1 MNENRENE
9 EDPRKKALKTRYV
22 PPEAFLNVPPC
33 PFRRVSFGVAY
44 CTISTD
50 AYFAEVDPL
59 TCLNCEVP
67 QIIAKPRCRFLS
79 LGTELKPYRGEG
91 KLVTA
96 MACKE
101 LGIKLYDFS
110 TCAKCKLYS
119 EVPSVVNEIKQDRL
133 KADIKL
139 TVTDELV
146 KEVAGIISKEEEIP
160 KQSEEAPTFCLRC
173 WRFADGHCRKTP
185 VYTKGKVTVILGE
198 SERNDEIYKRAILPA
213 LKDLGLSP
221 YRITDEMNEVDN
233 LCRGCENI
241 QEGDFMVAS
250 LDDWD
255 SNILFLIGLAQ
266 GMGRK
271 LAILKRDNVAM
282 VPLLETLSEYI
293 VEYSSLPEIIFLLKH
308 RFSPFIK
315 HSQERGA

>member
-1 MNENRENE
+1 MNFEPENADKE
-9 EDPRKKALKTRYV
+9 EKARQKV
-22 PPEAFLNVPPC
+22 VSPETFLNVPTC
-33 PFRRVSFGVAY
+33 PFRRVSFGVTY

-50 AYFAEVDPL
+50 AYYAEVDPL

-67 QIIAKPRCRFLS
+67 EIIKKPRCRFLS

-110 TCAKCKLYS
+110 SCAKCALYS
-119 EVPSVVNEIKQDRL
+119 EVPSIVDEIKRSKE
-133 KADIKL
+133 KAEIKL

-146 KEVAGIISKEEEIP
+146 KEVAKIISDEQEEFRAAR
-160 KQSEEAPTFCLRC
+160 EEKPFFCMRC

-185 VYTKGKVTVILGE
+185 VYTRGKVTIILKAN
-198 SERNDEIYKRAILPA
+198 ERNDEIYRRAILPA
-213 LKDLGLSP
+213 IKEIGLSP
-221 YRITDEMNEVDN
+221 YRITDEMDEVDN
-233 LCRGCENI
+233 LCRACENI
-241 QEGDFMVAS
+241 QESDFAVFS

-266 GMGRK
+266 GMGRN
-271 LAILKRDNVAM
+271 LAVLKRDNVAK
-282 VPLLETLSEYI
+282 VPLLDTISEYI
-293 VEYSSLPEIIFLLKH
+293 LEYSNLSEIIFLLKS

-315 HSQERGA
+315 HSQEREL